1 MGKITSHDRVVK
13 LVLFLCVCVCV
24 VAAAIIFFFRQLA
37 VDFIA
42 LPIFQAVNFVEL
54 SPLDPFHLQL
64 AWLTSW
70 PGSQREI
77 LSSFSALSFITTW
90 ITAQDR
96 DESK

>member
-1 MGKITSHDRVVK
+1 MWSSW
-13 LVLFLCVCVCV
+13 FSFCVCVLLLLLLLF
-24 VAAAIIFFFRQLA
+24 FFFRQLA
-37 VDFIA
+37 DDFIA

-64 AWLTSW
+64 AWLTPW

-90 ITAQDR
+90 ITAQDG